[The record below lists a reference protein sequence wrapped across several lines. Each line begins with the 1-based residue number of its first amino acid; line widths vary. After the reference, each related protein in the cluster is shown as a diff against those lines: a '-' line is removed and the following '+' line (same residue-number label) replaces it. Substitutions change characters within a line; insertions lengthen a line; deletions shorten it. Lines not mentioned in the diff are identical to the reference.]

1 MSDYETIEQLKQG
14 NEQAFRELVEQ
25 YQQMVVRTC
34 YGILRNREDAEDV
47 AQDVFVEVYRSIS
60 GFRADAKL
68 STWLYRIAVNR
79 SLNHIRDN
87 KKRRWLGFG
96 KNDECENTP
105 LSILEADAT
114 DQPEYILENK
124 QRAAIL
130 FGAINRL
137 PDKQK
142 VAFLLRKN
150 DGLSY
155 REIADVMELS
165 QSSVESLLFRA
176 KKNLQKKLFAC
187 YRKKSM

>member
-14 NEQAFRELVEQ
+14 DEQVFRELVEQ
-25 YQQMVVRTC
+25 YREMVVRTC

-68 STWLYRIAVNR
+68 STWLYRIAINR

-96 KNDECENTP
+96 KDAECENTP
-105 LSILEADAT
+105 LLNVEADAA
-114 DQPEYILENK
+114 DQPEYTLENK
-124 QRAAIL
+124 ERAAIL
-130 FGAINRL
+130 FRAIDRL

-142 VAFLLRKN
+142 VAFLLRKY

-155 REIADVMELS
+155 REIADIMELS

-176 KKNLQKKLFAC
+176 KKNLQKKLLAC
-187 YRKKSM
+187 YRKKCM